1 MKKLI
6 LLSFSILLA
15 FGSNAQIDF
24 DKSEISPAYLKFL
37 PSNKNPED
45 LRPSDIPSE
54 QVLKQMGLS
63 NAEVSEAMDYKFSK
77 GKYAKVVQDTIGGNT
92 NLSKFYKS
100 FGDTLVIDTI
110 SYPIARIYGQ
120 DIFRNNKLSFYQKAL
135 DAKAPE
141 NYKVGSGDEISISV
155 WGYSEFSENLLVD
168 ERGYISPNSYGRI
181 YVKGLTFQ
189 KMRSLLKSKFGS
201 FLDMKNSE
209 IDVTLSYS
217 RVITVHIVGEVY
229 NPGSYTIPAINT
241 AFNALIA
248 ANGPNQLGSVR
259 NIYIKRD
266 GKTIDSLDVY
276 QFLFNPT
283 RSQDIYM
290 QDGDYLFVP
299 PAKHIVEVSGAV
311 NRPYTYEAKSGESI
325 ASIIKYAGGYTTNAF
340 SDVITL
346 KRIEYNSI
354 IVNDVHKDHVNSTAV
369 ENGDEIIVNAISNRL
384 SNVVSVKGSIGV
396 AGDYEF
402 KQGEHLLD
410 LLNRAK
416 CIDEKTFEKAYVIR
430 LNEDRTKSHIAVN
443 LAAILEDDNHIDN
456 ILLQEYDIV
465 NVLSVD
471 DFDDDFSISVLG
483 AVRKAG
489 SFDFG
494 DGMTLQDVLLKAGGL
509 TRQAEGSR
517 VEVSRIMDYD
527 ISSNKLKP
535 KMAIVKKI
543 KIGDDLV
550 LSTKAEEF
558 LLQPFDQ
565 IFVRENPD
573 FEAAKNI
580 VLSGEVKYPGIYTLL
595 SKDERISSVIK
606 RAGGLTRYA
615 YLDGVTMYRK
625 FEVLEEEE
633 KQELNI
639 SKELKESILSDPE
652 LALIYSNNLHE
663 RESDK
668 PNIFGEKNKEFAYD
682 MVYLNLEKAINS
694 RNSKHNLVM
703 IEGDSILVPKT
714 LDVVHITGEL
724 MNLKGTSISAPHFNR
739 KRANYYVNKFAGGF
753 NKKNSKSN
761 TVVVYP
767 NGIAKKAI
775 NFGFFSLSPKIKK
788 GSTIIVNNKL
798 DKAQKK
804 NENRVDWNKQI
815 ENAML
820 KITAVLTLWLL
831 IDKVTPQE

>member
-1 MKKLI
+1 M
-6 LLSFSILLA
+6 
-15 FGSNAQIDF
+15 
-24 DKSEISPAYLKFL
+24 
-37 PSNKNPED
+37 
-45 LRPSDIPSE
+45 
-54 QVLKQMGLS
+54 
-63 NAEVSEAMDYKFSK
+63 
-77 GKYAKVVQDTIGGNT
+77 
-92 NLSKFYKS
+92 
-100 FGDTLVIDTI
+100 
-110 SYPIARIYGQ
+110 
-120 DIFRNNKLSFYQKAL
+120 
-135 DAKAPE
+135 
-141 NYKVGSGDEISISV
+141 
-155 WGYSEFSENLLVD
+155 
-168 ERGYISPNSYGRI
+168 
-181 YVKGLTFQ
+181 
-189 KMRSLLKSKFGS
+189 
-201 FLDMKNSE
+201 
-209 IDVTLSYS
+209 
-217 RVITVHIVGEVY
+217 
-229 NPGSYTIPAINT
+229 
-241 AFNALIA
+241 
-248 ANGPNQLGSVR
+248 
-259 NIYIKRD
+259 
-266 GKTIDSLDVY
+266 
-276 QFLFNPT
+276 
-283 RSQDIYM
+283 
-290 QDGDYLFVP
+290 
-299 PAKHIVEVSGAV
+299 
-311 NRPYTYEAKSGESI
+311 
-325 ASIIKYAGGYTTNAF
+325 
-340 SDVITL
+340 
-346 KRIEYNSI
+346 
-354 IVNDVHKDHVNSTAV
+354 
-369 ENGDEIIVNAISNRL
+369 
-384 SNVVSVKGSIGV
+384 
-396 AGDYEF
+396 
-402 KQGEHLLD
+402 
-410 LLNRAK
+410 
-416 CIDEKTFEKAYVIR
+416 YVIR
-430 LNEDRTKSHIAVN
+430 LNKDRTKTHIAVN

-494 DGMTLQDVLLKAGGL
+494 DGMTLQDVLLQAGGL

-535 KMAIVKKI
+535 RIAIVKKI

-580 VLSGEVKYPGIYTLL
+580 VLSGEVKYPGTYTLL
-595 SKDERISSVIK
+595 SKDEKISSVIK

-663 RESDK
+663 KESDK
-668 PNIFGEKNKEFAYD
+668 PNIFGEENKEFAYD

-694 RNSKHNLVM
+694 RNSKHNLVL

-775 NFGFFSLSPKIKK
+775 NFGLFSISPKIKE
-788 GSTIIVNNKL
+788 GSTIIVNNKI
-798 DKAQKK
+798 DKEQKK
-804 NENRVDWNKQI
+804 NENPVDWNKQI

-820 KITAVLTLWLL
+820 KVTAVLTLWLL
-831 IDKVTPQE
+831 VDKVVPAQ